1 MNKKS
6 HCEVLPARKY
16 YGNHATGTVLLV
28 NGSVEFHGDR
38 KDVNRLLKGI
48 REREGITKYKKAI
61 AIKNKTAYLPAI
73 RIIDGT
79 IKRTI
84 KICPKNSFLGYK
96 SKDSAIL
103 HAEKDIESNN
113 FCDYR

>member
-6 HCEVLPARKY
+6 HCEVLPAKKY
-16 YGNHATGTVLLV
+16 YGKYATGTVLLV

-38 KDVNRLLKGI
+38 KDVDKLLKGI
-48 REREGITKYKKAI
+48 REREGITKYKAI

-84 KICPKNSFLGYK
+84 KIRSKNSFLGYK